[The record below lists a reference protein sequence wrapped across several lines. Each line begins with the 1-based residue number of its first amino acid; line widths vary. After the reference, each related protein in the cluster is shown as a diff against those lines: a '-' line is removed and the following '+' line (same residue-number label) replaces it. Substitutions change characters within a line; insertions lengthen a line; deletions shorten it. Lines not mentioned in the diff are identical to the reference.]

1 MNESYNQKNT
11 GCPWFGLVPSANRNQ
26 NNTAARIMS
35 TTLKI
40 GNRGGLL
47 VSQLEKKFKLLFSCR
62 NI

>member
-1 MNESYNQKNT
+1 MLSRKTFATNKFIEIIFFV
-11 GCPWFGLVPSANRNQ
+11 GCI
-26 NNTAARIMS
+26 TAARIMS